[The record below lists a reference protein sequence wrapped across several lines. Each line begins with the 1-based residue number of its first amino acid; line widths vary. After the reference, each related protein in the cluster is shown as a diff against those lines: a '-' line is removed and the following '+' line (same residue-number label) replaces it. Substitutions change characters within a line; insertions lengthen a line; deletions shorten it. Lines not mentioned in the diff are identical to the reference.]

1 MSAPKKIY
9 LSIIPGCPGTGPD
22 GIYEEWSLS
31 PIERAENFE
40 YELKT
45 ITKKKCT
52 TTKDHN

>member
-1 MSAPKKIY
+1 MSVPKKIY

-31 PIERAENFE
+31 PIEGAENFE

-45 ITKKKCT
+45 IIKKKCT
-52 TTKDHN
+52 TTKGHN

>member
-31 PIERAENFE
+31 PIEGAENFE
-40 YELKT
+40 YELKNKEDDSDDNRT
-45 ITKKKCT
+45 E
-52 TTKDHN
+52 

>member
-31 PIERAENFE
+31 TIEGAENFE
-40 YELKT
+40 YELKSKEDEQT
-45 ITKKKCT
+45 N
-52 TTKDHN
+52 D